1 MSRHKSLDLPDSP
14 SPLISFPLAAA
25 ITPTLPASLGEGI
38 ADGPTPEAIPR
49 NWTLVG
55 TADPEMADL
64 LRRVLLCLSP
74 IAAMHR
80 RKLTEHNIELLV
92 RSILPDVPRP
102 DVWAELERDNARM
115 RADYLRETRMLTAAE
130 VRDAS
135 GLDPKNRS
143 EPASRWKRERRIFA
157 VRHGGRDLYPSFQ
170 FEDGQPRP
178 AIKDILRE
186 IPASATQWQ
195 VALWFASGNGWLDGA
210 APQTRLHEARKVV
223 EAAKRLASGAEG

>member
-1 MSRHKSLDLPDSP
+1 MSHAKSRGLPDPP
-14 SPLISFPLAAA
+14 SPLVSFPVSAAA
-25 ITPTLPASLGEGI
+25 MSALPAPLRAEI
-38 ADGPTPEAIPR
+38 ADGSTPEAIR
-49 NWTLVG
+49 RDWTLVG
-55 TADPEMADL
+55 TADPEMAEL

-130 VRDAS
+130 VRAAS

-143 EPASRWKRERRIFA
+143 EPASRWKREGRIFA

-186 IPASATQWQ
+186 IPASETRWQ

-210 APQTRLHEARKVV
+210 APQTRLHEARRVV
-223 EAAKRLASGAEG
+223 EAAKRLASRAER